1 MYLSRRVFS
10 CFSVGLSL
18 MIGGAS
24 APVFALD
31 MTNIPSHVAGVR
43 FDLSFKVLAEISKNE
58 VTEGHLFH
66 AGLLWEGAASESG
79 GAPYFLSVYGN
90 GGTTKLTAITLP
102 HSVMSI
108 NAYGP
113 NSVVVIGRSTLP
125 TWRTH
130 YSVVTKTGTEFKVK
144 TVNLPE
150 EYMVSDFVGNSSKM
164 FFSEVGEA
172 SVLSLNPV
180 TGSVR
185 PLPMRISGPGHLELD
200 GNSLFAIENRNMN
213 WGDENILKINLL
225 DNTFTRTFP
234 TSVRNGLANIKI
246 MKGTNYLAATEMLAD
261 KVLLIN
267 KTTNE
272 LAHEI
277 SLFGKARGIS
287 QLGHCLVVATEE
299 TQGVAFIDLNDA
311 EPKVIDHWDL
321 SAADSRFKKARG
333 ISVDEATGQIFLRS
347 TYFCGSCSVTQ
358 SSVVRVEQMDG
369 VEGSVIK
376 TCMAN

>member
-1 MYLSRRVFS
+1 
-10 CFSVGLSL
+10 
-18 MIGGAS
+18 
-24 APVFALD
+24 
-31 MTNIPSHVAGVR
+31 
-43 FDLSFKVLAEISKNE
+43 
-58 VTEGHLFH
+58 
-66 AGLLWEGAASESG
+66 
-79 GAPYFLSVYGN
+79 
-90 GGTTKLTAITLP
+90 
-102 HSVMSI
+102 
-108 NAYGP
+108 
-113 NSVVVIGRSTLP
+113 
-125 TWRTH
+125 
-130 YSVVTKTGTEFKVK
+130 
-144 TVNLPE
+144 
-150 EYMVSDFVGNSSKM
+150 
-164 FFSEVGEA
+164 
-172 SVLSLNPV
+172 
-180 TGSVR
+180 
-185 PLPMRISGPGHLELD
+185 
-200 GNSLFAIENRNMN
+200 
-213 WGDENILKINLL
+213 
-225 DNTFTRTFP
+225 
-234 TSVRNGLANIKI
+234 
-246 MKGTNYLAATEMLAD
+246 MKGTNYLSATEMLAD